1 MTSTSRTIDVA
12 GVAVRVVAADAPHAA
27 CATDRLGAV
36 ATEDAPEFELILGPD
51 PPTVDRTA
59 PAQELEN
66 WTAHEAG
73 GVVWIGAGT
82 AWARIDGRRVEVG
95 GPVLTPGDEDAY
107 DDLLQFAIAVAVAG
121 PSRLMVHAA
130 VVARGAEALL
140 LVGRSGS
147 GKSTLAAAALLG
159 GWSLMGDD
167 LAIIDTTTMDV
178 RAVSRAPMV
187 PLEIAERHGL
197 EGTIDPGERRRV
209 RLPLERVT
217 PGVRRLIGIVA
228 VGHGDDGHV
237 EVLGAGDVEVLDDA
251 LAVPPFRGV
260 IRRQLA
266 AGAALVNLPAVSLL
280 HSSDLAVRVDRATA
294 LLDEAWTALG
304 GRPAQ

>member
-1 MTSTSRTIDVA
+1 MA
-12 GVAVRVVAADAPHAA
+12 GVAVRVIAADERYDD

-36 ATEDAPEFELILGPD
+36 ATDDPPEFEITLGPHA
-51 PPTVDRTA
+51 PAVDRTA

-73 GVVWIGAGT
+73 GVVWIGAET
-82 AWARIDGRRVEVG
+82 TWARIDGRRVDVG
-95 GPVLTPGDEDAY
+95 GPLLTPGDEDAY
-107 DDLLQFAIAVAVAG
+107 DDLLQFAVAVAVAT

-130 VVARGAEALL
+130 VIARGAEALL

-147 GKSTLAAAALLG
+147 GKSTLAAAALLR
-159 GWSLMGDD
+159 GWGLLGDD
-167 LAIIDTTTMDV
+167 LAIIDTSTMDV

-197 EGTIDPGERRRV
+197 DGTTAPGERRRV
-209 RLPLERVT
+209 RLPLERLT
-217 PGVRRLIGIVA
+217 GGVRRLIGIVA
-228 VGHGDDGHV
+228 VGHGDDGDI
-237 EVLGAGDVEVLDDA
+237 EILGTGDVGVLDDA

-266 AGAALVNLPAVSLL
+266 AGAALVNLPAVTLA
-280 HSSDLAVRVDRATA
+280 HSSDLAVRVDRANA
-294 LLDEAWTALG
+294 LLEEAWTALG
-304 GRPAQ
+304 GRSTQ